1 MRYMRLK
8 SKIEAMDNE
17 AQKGTSKTKLEDN
30 GQPESESHEQRRVKE
45 ELEDDE
51 AAQL

>member
-8 SKIEAMDNE
+8 SKIEAMENE
-17 AQKGTSKTKLEDN
+17 EQKGTAKTELEDN
-30 GQPESESHEQRRVKE
+30 GQPEGESHEQGKVKE